1 MRYAVAIFVLILFS
15 ISSAFP
21 QEIIENP
28 EKPTNKESG
37 RIIELREVLQIKD
50 DGEEFYFKLPWGID
64 VANDGSIYVKDGI
77 NLYRFSA
84 AGKYEGNILNEGQG
98 PGEIIIELTD
108 IIVREN
114 EVILYCANLVK
125 LIKTD
130 LLGNLLK
137 ELILAQKRV
146 TKLIGYY
153 NNKYFL
159 VNNLP
164 ADPKMVEGIIDENR
178 NLYIFDEEGNVQKTP
193 FSFQTKILR
202 QIRSIGGRTAA
213 TRSNVTRLEISKESN
228 RYIYISHTQEYLIK
242 QFDLNN
248 QTISK
253 CFSRVYPR
261 VKYQVD
267 KRDSRRSLKFYN
279 DVYRLLVYKNQVW
292 ALTSTFDE
300 KKGILVDAFNEDG
313 KYIDNFYL
321 PLLNSKTGDEFSQLY
336 FPLVIKDKFLYAIE
350 HDDDWN
356 YHIAKYEIIYK

>member
-1 MRYAVAIFVLILFS
+1 MRKRIFFS
-15 ISSAFP
+15 LLLVCTLLSFS
-21 QEIIENP
+21 QDIIENS
-28 EKPTNKESG
+28 EKPINKESG
-37 RIIELREVLQIKD
+37 RVIELREVLRIKD
-50 DGEEFYFKLPWGID
+50 DGEDFYFKLPWGID
-64 VANDGSIYVKDGI
+64 VANDGSIYVKDRI
-77 NLYRFSA
+77 NLYRFSTE
-84 AGKYEGNILNEGQG
+84 GKYEGNIVSKGQG
-98 PGEIIIELTD
+98 PGEITTELSD
-108 IIVREN
+108 FVIKEN
-114 EVILYCANLVK
+114 EIILYCANLVK
-125 LIKTD
+125 LLKTD
-130 LLGNLLK
+130 LLGNVLK

-146 TKLIGYY
+146 TKLFGYY

-159 VNNLP
+159 VDNLP
-164 ADPKMVEGIIDENR
+164 KDPKKIEGIIDENR
-178 NLYIFDEEGNVQKTP
+178 NLYIFDEAGNVQKTP

-202 QIRSIGGRTAA
+202 QIRTIGEKTASSRT
-213 TRSNVTRLEISKESN
+213 NVTLLEISKESN
-228 RYIYISHTQEYLIK
+228 HYVYISHTQEYLIK

-248 QTISK
+248 QRISK

-300 KKGILVDAFNEDG
+300 RKGILVDAFNEDG

-336 FPLVIKDKFLYAIE
+336 FPLVIKDEFLYAIE

-356 YHIAKYEIIYK
+356 FHIAKYEIIFK